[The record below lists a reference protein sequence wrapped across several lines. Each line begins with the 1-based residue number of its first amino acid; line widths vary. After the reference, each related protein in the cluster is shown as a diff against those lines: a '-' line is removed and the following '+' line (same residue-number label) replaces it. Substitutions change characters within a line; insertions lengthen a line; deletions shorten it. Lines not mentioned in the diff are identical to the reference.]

1 MTQAPVQ
8 SLPWPDEALSYAAL
22 PASGDDGFPQALRQ
36 QQHGLVDLLAQVVR
50 HPDVELQLHLGRCH
64 FVQASCR
71 NVIRGLDDL
80 IPRLRR
86 FD

>member
-1 MTQAPVQ
+1 MEAETTQSKGKLFIVAFEEDWSR
-8 SLPWPDEALSYAAL
+8 SLPPT
-22 PASGDDGFPQALRQ
+22 GVG
-36 QQHGLVDLLAQVVR
+36 GLDLLAQVVR
-50 HPDVELQLHLGRCH
+50 HPDVELQLLLARRR

-86 FD
+86 FE